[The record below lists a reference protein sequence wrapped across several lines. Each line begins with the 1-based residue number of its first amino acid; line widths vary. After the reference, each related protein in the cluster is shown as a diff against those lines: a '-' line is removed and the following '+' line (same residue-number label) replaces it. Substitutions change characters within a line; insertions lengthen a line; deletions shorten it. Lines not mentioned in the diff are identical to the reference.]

1 MVSFLTSLYTLASG
15 SSGNALL
22 ISMSGAYFL
31 VDAGISCRKITQRL
45 QALGLGLPDLDGLFI
60 THAHTDHVNGL
71 KTLLKRAS
79 FPIFATWETL
89 CCLQAEDTCN
99 LFRPIKPGVPFPVSG
114 CSVTAIPTSHD
125 APGSCGYRFDGPDG
139 SVGILT
145 DTGYVTEAASSLLP
159 GVGLAIL
166 EANHDVES
174 LSSGPYPYYLKKRI
188 LGRLGHLSNEDAAKF
203 AVTLAENGA
212 NEIILAHLSLEN
224 NTPAMA
230 RNAVEQA
237 LSAAHLAPVLSVAPR
252 DALGEAHVLGEREPV
267 CSGLF

>member
-1 MVSFLTSLYTLASG
+1 M
-15 SSGNALL
+15 
-22 ISMSGAYFL
+22 
-31 VDAGISCRKITQRL
+31 
-45 QALGLGLPDLDGLFI
+45 
-60 THAHTDHVNGL
+60 
-71 KTLLKRAS
+71 
-79 FPIFATWETL
+79 
-89 CCLQAEDTCN
+89 
-99 LFRPIKPGVPFPVSG
+99 
-114 CSVTAIPTSHD
+114 
-125 APGSCGYRFDGPDG
+125 
-139 SVGILT
+139 
-145 DTGYVTEAASSLLP
+145 P
-159 GVGLAIL
+159 GVGLAVL

-203 AVTLAENGA
+203 AVILAENGA